1 MKSFAVGTW
10 ETEGGRCGERKS
22 LGEFFS
28 GGGGRE
34 GEVHMM
40 RATRGRARTVVIFLK
55 LYCMVVIL
63 KEVRAANAVS
73 FQMGRS
79 DDRLARRVSEVQM

>member
-1 MKSFAVGTW
+1 MSGKVSESFSVAAAAGKAKCT
-10 ETEGGRCGERKS
+10 RCG
-22 LGEFFS
+22 
-28 GGGGRE
+28 
-34 GEVHMM
+34 
-40 RATRGRARTVVIFLK
+40 ATRGRARTVVIFLK

-79 DDRLARRVSEVQM
+79 DDRLARRVSEAQM

>member
-1 MKSFAVGTW
+1 MSGKVSESFSVAAAAGW
-10 ETEGGRCGERKS
+10 
-22 LGEFFS
+22 
-28 GGGGRE
+28 RE
-34 GEVHMM
+34 GT
-40 RATRGRARTVVIFLK
+40 RSGATRRRARTVVIFLK

-79 DDRLARRVSEVQM
+79 DDRLARRVSEVQMQVGAVF

>member
-1 MKSFAVGTW
+1 MSGKVSESFSVAAAAGKAECT
-10 ETEGGRCGERKS
+10 RCG
-22 LGEFFS
+22 
-28 GGGGRE
+28 
-34 GEVHMM
+34 
-40 RATRGRARTVVIFLK
+40 ATRGRGRTVVIFLK

-79 DDRLARRVSEVQM
+79 DYRLARRVSEAQM